1 MGEVERANNAYRID
15 RMERELNSLLPL
27 TEKVETIDTRLLELE
42 SIDLKNRIENSDSYI
57 SQLKIRLI
65 DEDENNAILQ
75 R

>member
-1 MGEVERANNAYRID
+1 
-15 RMERELNSLLPL
+15 MERELNSLLPL